1 MTKHLSARIA
11 FAFALT
17 AGGMAAQAADP
28 NDDGMVTA
36 TPSVRAA
43 AAAKAAADGEPATE
57 EESLGKK
64 VGDYLSQ
71 VHGEVGVA
79 VGTNDMHSVYGTAVL
94 PLGDEGSLTLSFE
107 QSRNA
112 YYTPFYGSVFGPG
125 PYYGT
130 DGFPRR
136 VR

>member
-1 MTKHLSARIA
+1 MTNHLPARIA
-11 FAFALT
+11 LAFAL
-17 AGGMAAQAADP
+17 ALGGVTVAQAADT
-28 NDDGMVTA
+28 DEVTA

-43 AAAKAAADGEPATE
+43 AAAKAAANGETPAE
-57 EESLGKK
+57 EDSLGKK

-79 VGTNDMHSVYGTAVL
+79 VGTNDMHAVYGTAVL

-107 QSRNA
+107 KSRNA
-112 YYTPFYGSVFGPG
+112 YYSPFYGSVFGPG
-125 PYYGT
+125 PYYGY
-130 DGFPRR
+130 DAFPRR